1 MNIAIT
7 GASKGIGY
15 ETAKLLGADSE
26 NTVIAISRD
35 KSRLEELSDTG
46 GAGTI
51 IPIGFDL
58 AMSRDSFENELKGH
72 ILEHIDRIDILIN
85 NAGHLINKPFEE
97 IKDDDMA
104 KVFNVNLFGIV
115 RISQLLIPFM
125 GGSTRSHIIN
135 IGSMGGY
142 QGSEKFAGLSVYSA
156 SKGAVATLSECMA
169 LELREK
175 NIAVNCLALGAVQ
188 TDMLS
193 KAFPGYEAPVQ
204 AVDMAKYIAEFAL
217 KGMHE
222 FNGQVIP
229 VELI

>member
-1 MNIAIT
+1 MNIVIT

-15 ETAKLLGADSE
+15 ETAKLLGASAE

-35 KSRLEELSDTG
+35 QAKLDDLASIG

-58 AMSRDSFENELKGH
+58 AMGRDSFENDLKKQ
-72 ILEHIDRIDILIN
+72 ILEHIDTVDILIN
-85 NAGHLINKPFEE
+85 NAGYLVNKPFEE
-97 IKDDDMA
+97 IADEDMEE
-104 KVFNVNLFGIV
+104 VFNVNLFGII
-115 RISQLLIPFM
+115 RISQLLIPYM
-125 GGSTRSHIIN
+125 GRATRAHIIN

-142 QGSEKFAGLSVYSA
+142 PGSAKFSGLSVYSA

-169 LELREK
+169 LEFRDK

-188 TDMLS
+188 TEMLT
-193 KAFPGYEAPVQ
+193 KAFPGFEAPVK
-204 AVDMAKYIAEFAL
+204 ASDMAKYVAEFAL

-229 VELI
+229 VELG

>member
-15 ETAKLLGADSE
+15 ETAKLLGTDPE

-35 KSRLEELSDTG
+35 KGKLDDLAGTG

-58 AMSRDSFENELKGH
+58 ATSRDSFEKELKGQ
-72 ILEHIDRIDILIN
+72 ILEHIDRVDILIN
-85 NAGHLINKPFEE
+85 NAGHLVNKPFEE
-97 IKDDDMA
+97 IADEDMEE
-104 KVFNVNLFGIV
+104 VFNVNLFGIV
-115 RISQLLIPFM
+115 RISQLLLPFM
-125 GGSTRSHIIN
+125 GGSIRSHIIN

-169 LELREK
+169 LELRE
-175 NIAVNCLALGAVQ
+175 NNVAVNCLALGAVQ
-188 TDMLS
+188 TEMLS

-204 AVDMAKYIAEFAL
+204 AMDMAKYVAEFAL

-229 VELI
+229 VELS